1 MPSFSLSSVTPAY
14 AQSDVLFSAR
24 VRAISILATNITLI
38 ELVRSDGE
46 PLPVFT
52 AGSHIAVATPSGSN
66 RHYSLCSDP
75 ADASCWQIAVKR
87 EGKGR
92 GGSLSL
98 VDSVRVGSE
107 LLVSHPANNFPLYE
121 RAQQFLLI
129 AGGIGITPMMSMLYS
144 LKAQGVEKVKLIYL
158 VRDEVPFASVLKELL
173 SPKDLVI
180 HLDHGDSS
188 LQYDL
193 WPLLEKSG
201 PTHIYCCGPKPLM
214 DSVRDMTGHWP
225 QSQIHFESFGAET
238 AARTTDEAF
247 TVVIRSSGLEV
258 EVEADQSILEA
269 LRANGMNVPSS
280 CESGT
285 CGTCKMGLL
294 EGKADHRD
302 LVLFE
307 DERDSQVIVCV
318 SRSLSPRLLLDI

>member
-1 MPSFSLSSVTPAY
+1 MPSPSLIPATSVY
-14 AQSDVLFSAR
+14 AQADALFSVR
-24 VRAISILATNITLI
+24 VRALSKLATDITLI
-38 ELVRSDGE
+38 DFVRSDGQL
-46 PLPVFT
+46 LPVFT
-52 AGSHIAVATPSGSN
+52 AGSHIAVSTPSGSN

-87 EGKGR
+87 EGNGR

-98 VDSVRVGSE
+98 VDSVSVGSE
-107 LLVSHPANNFPLYE
+107 LLVSHPANNFPLHE
-121 RAQQFLLI
+121 GAQQFLFI
-129 AGGIGITPMMSMLYS
+129 AGGIGITPIMSMIYS
-144 LKAQGVEKVKLIYL
+144 LKAQGVERVKLIYL
-158 VRDEVPFASVLKELL
+158 VRDEVPFAAVLKSLL
-173 SPKDLVI
+173 APKDLVI

-214 DSVRDMTGHWP
+214 DSVGDMSGHWP
-225 QSQIHFESFGAET
+225 QSQIHFESFGADT
-238 AARTTDEAF
+238 APRTSDEAF
-247 TVVIRSSGLEV
+247 TVVVNSSGLEV
-258 EVEADQSILEA
+258 EVEAHQSILEA
-269 LRANGMNVPSS
+269 LRANGIVVPSS

-285 CGTCKMGLL
+285 CGTCKTGLL
-294 EGKADHRD
+294 DGKADHRD

-318 SRSLSPRLLLDI
+318 SRSNSPRLLLDL